1 MFTAFSDQVW
11 KPRTSVKVRFAL
23 AQGLFIT
30 LIIGLLAG
38 TLYLTVRPRLVNTID
53 NSYKIL
59 VNNLAASVFQTFQ
72 TGDDKAVTDAIRKV
86 EGQQGVRYVL
96 LIDQNNVVYYDSI
109 ASSDSLKG
117 KSYTDEL
124 TPQIVSKKD
133 TVVGKIERDGEVFY
147 NYAFPLVASNEIVY
161 TIRLGV
167 DEQVIDGEF
176 NRLSRLFIYLGCFG
190 IVMGII
196 AAYLLAARLTRPIIA
211 LTESALAIRA
221 GNLNAY
227 AAIATNDELEQLSRE
242 FQGMVEK
249 LKQFYFQEYHQ
260 KKEAL
265 DGKKR
270 MEEINT
276 RLQELDKQKTDFLN
290 TASHQL
296 RTPLSVIHWSLSMIV
311 DEAPHMNIPKEQ
323 QELLEESLKST
334 KRMVDLVNDLLD
346 ISRIE
351 QGRKELDWQLSN
363 YGKVCTDLVAA
374 LQPLATNK
382 GLTLTYEEPMPLPDS
397 YLDPKAFYE
406 VVNNFVDNAIK
417 YTPTGWVKVKT
428 QEAGGAIQIT
438 IQDSGIGMDDDERA
452 NLFTRFARG
461 KEASKLFANGS
472 GLGMYVAQSIL
483 RQHGGDIEVQS
494 EKGKGTSF
502 ILTLPIFREVPNPP
516 PMVEEDVQ
524 GDDRYAQVG
533 ATTES
538 AASAVTSPPTNATP
552 GSAKPTA
559 S

>member
-1 MFTAFSDQVW
+1 VFTAFSDQVW

-38 TLYLTVRPRLVNTID
+38 TLYLTVRPRLVSTID

-72 TGDDKAVTDAIRKV
+72 TGDNKAVTDAIRKV

-96 LIDQNNVVYYDSI
+96 LIDKNNVVYYDSI
-109 ASSDSLKG
+109 ASSESLKG
-117 KSYTDEL
+117 KNYTDEL
-124 TPQIVSKKD
+124 TTQIVSKKD
-133 TVVGKIERDGEVFY
+133 TVVGKVERDGETFY
-147 NYAFPLVASNEIVY
+147 NYAFPLVAGNEIAY

-167 DEQVIDGEF
+167 EEQVIDGEF

-190 IVMGII
+190 IIMGII
-196 AAYLLAARLTRPIIA
+196 AAYLLAARLTKPIIA

-311 DEAPHMNIPKEQ
+311 DEASHLNIPKQQ

-363 YGKVCTDLVAA
+363 YGKVCKDLVAA
-374 LQPLATNK
+374 LQPLAANK
-382 GLTLTYEEPMPLPDS
+382 NLQLTYEEPMVLPDS

-417 YTPTGWVKVKT
+417 YTPEGWVKVRA
-428 QEAGGAIQIT
+428 QESGGSIQIT
-438 IQDSGIGMDDDERA
+438 IQDSGIGMNDEERA
-452 NLFTRFARG
+452 VLFTRFARG

-502 ILTLPIFREVPNPP
+502 ILSLPIFKEVPNPAP
-516 PMVEEDVQ
+516 SAGGE
-524 GDDRYAQVG
+524 DDRYAQVG
-533 ATTES
+533 ATTSS
-538 AASAVTSPPTNATP
+538 AANEVATVASSTPNDSTGTSKTTP
-552 GSAKPTA
+552 S
-559 S
+559 